1 VKYMLANGTK
11 VSLSKDKRG
20 KTVSIA
26 NIVRN
31 RIEIGNFQE
40 RKRRYG
46 MVVELLESFERNP
59 NETKVK
65 LRFQLGFAG
74 TKSIYFHLI

>member
-40 RKRRYG
+40 RKRYG
-46 MVVELLESFERNP
+46 AVAELLESFERNP

-74 TKSIYFHLI
+74 TKSIYFRLI